1 MLSYFCGK
9 GYQQSTT
16 GLPNVSECAQ
26 HTVLVWIPTI
36 FFLVTLP
43 FLTAQCYLT
52 AQRFS
57 RLPFSVHFNIKL
69 GLTAFLA
76 ANSLFTWCY
85 VIFSPFLFAPVFSVY
100 PGLWFLVWV
109 HLTYTS
115 KQNKSVFQTGTFIL
129 HLIRLRCGLV
139 SSGVQHITAIMFSVC
154 GAPEF
159 YQWIRMNQ
167 DNSVLSVAY
176 LSWYSALLI
185 YTFFLCFADPRSE
198 MKNEVSAQCP
208 ELQSSFLNRLTLWW
222 FNRIPMTGAKRD
234 LEIEDLY
241 ELDEQMSTEYL
252 SKLWES
258 VWEPKRQRYLHE
270 MGIWLKKDPSGK
282 TSPVTLPSVVSTLFR
297 MFRWEF
303 LLASVLKFTL
313 DTLQFSSPFL
323 LHQLLNFISSENAPL
338 WKGLA
343 LSILIFSTSEL
354 RSLILNNYYYIMF
367 RMAIKIQTSLT
378 SAVYKKTLL
387 LSSGARRNRT
397 IGEIINVMAID
408 VEQFQMITPQT
419 QQIWSCPYQIT
430 LALVYLFYT
439 LGYSAIPGVVIMII
453 FVPMNILSSVMVKKW
468 QSEQMRLKDER
479 IKMMNEVLNGIKVVK
494 LYAWEVPMEA
504 HIKRIREQELALI
517 KKSAMVQNILDSFNT
532 ASPFLVALFSFGTF
546 VLSNSL
552 TPQTAFV
559 SLTLFNQ
566 LRAPMAMVA
575 IVINQTVQTIV
586 SNQRLKEF
594 LVSEELDEKNIESS
608 DDSQNA
614 VKIGNLTATWEK
626 SGRATLQDLELTA
639 PRNFLIAIVGKV
651 GSGKS
656 SLLQAVLGEMEKLEG
671 RIEVNGRIA
680 YIPQQA
686 WIQNMTLRDNITFG
700 SPFDRIRYEKVLD
713 ACALNADIKVLP
725 AGDQTEIGEKGINL
739 SGGQKAR
746 VSLARA
752 VYQNLDVY
760 LLDDPLSAVDAHVGR
775 HIFEK
780 VIGPNGLLRDKTRIL
795 VTHGLTST
803 KFADEVLVMN
813 DGRLI
818 ERGTFKALL
827 KQRGIFFEFME
838 EYKSNSDKNSLDF
851 EEIGEEEEEEHVDPE
866 REILINDFDDR
877 RVSTVLPLIR
887 NKAALELPRAK
898 RDQTSLTYR
907 AVQNCSVL
915 IGPPE
920 RFVSNITISSVQ
932 TPSIATQI
940 PTTSLYEKTS
950 KLIKKENVAQ
960 GKVEKE
966 TYRSYV
972 KAAGYTLFLAFLG
985 FFSLYMTIQI
995 LRSFWLSAWSDQYNS
1010 EDPNAHPM
1018 SNGWRLGVFGALG
1031 FAEVGCYFVA
1041 LWTLVFVGQRA
1052 SKNLHGPFIHNLM
1065 RSPMSFFDTTP
1076 LGRILNRCAKDIELI
1091 DFILPMNFRTLLMCL
1106 LQAAFTLT
1114 VIIISTPLFSSII
1127 LPLAFIYLVILKFYV
1142 PTFRQLRRLE
1152 SVHRSP
1158 ILSNF
1163 GETIQGAVSIRA
1175 FKKID
1180 EFCKQSGRIVDT
1192 FMRCRYSSRIANRWL
1207 CVRLEF
1213 VANCIIFFAA
1223 LFAVFSKEFGW
1234 VKSPGLIG
1242 VSVSYA
1248 LDVRLLYT
1256 SCIPITIYFQI
1267 TEVLNLAVITISYIE
1282 ANIVSVER
1290 INEYTN
1296 TPTEASW
1303 KIEKHAP
1310 KSGWPT
1316 RGNVKFE
1323 GYSTRYR
1330 EGLDLVLHDISL
1342 DVGAGEKIGIVGRTG
1357 AGKSSF
1363 ALALFRM
1370 IEPVS
1375 GRILID
1381 GIDISKI
1388 GLHDLRSNITIIPQD
1403 PVLFSGTLRFNLD
1416 PFSTYS
1422 DEELWKA
1429 LELAHLKTFVS
1440 TLPDELLYEISESGE
1455 NLSVGQRQLVALA
1468 RALLRRSRILVLDEA
1483 TAAVDVT
1490 TDALIQE
1497 TIRKEFKGCTVFTI
1511 AHRLNT
1517 VMDYDRIL
1525 VLDKGSILEF
1535 DSPDALMADK
1545 NSAFARMVADATQ
1558 KEKQE

>member
-1 MLSYFCGK
+1 MLSSFCDK
-9 GYQQSTT
+9 GYPQSTT
-16 GLPNVSECAQ
+16 EIPNVSECAQ
-26 HTVLVWIPTI
+26 NTVLVWIPTV

-43 FLTAQCYLT
+43 FLTAQCYLN
-52 AQRFS
+52 AQQFS
-57 RLPFSVHFNIKL
+57 RLPFSFHFNIKL

-85 VIFSPFLFAPVFSVY
+85 VLFSSTLFAPVFYVY
-100 PGLWFLVWV
+100 PGLWSLVW
-109 HLTYTS
+109 
-115 KQNKSVFQTGTFIL
+115 TGTFIL

-139 SSGVQHITAIMFSVC
+139 SSGVQHITAIIFAVC

-159 YQWIRMNQ
+159 YVRIQMNHG
-167 DNSVLSVAY
+167 NSVLSVAY

-185 YTFFLCFADPRSE
+185 YTFFMCFADPRSE
-198 MKNEVSAQCP
+198 MKNEAQYP

-252 SKLWES
+252 SKLWELI
-258 VWEPKRQRYLHE
+258 WEPKRQKYLHE
-270 MGIWLKKDPSGK
+270 MSIGLKKDPSGK

-303 LLASVLKFTL
+303 LLASLLKFIL

-323 LHQLLNFISSENAPL
+323 LHQLLNFISSENAPF

-343 LSILIFSTSEL
+343 LSILMFSTSEL
-354 RSLILNNYYYIMF
+354 RSLTLNSYYYIMF
-367 RMAIKIQTSLT
+367 RMAIRIQTSLT

-397 IGEIINVMAID
+397 IGEIINLMAID
-408 VEQFQMITPQT
+408 VERFQMITPQT
-419 QQIWSCPYQIT
+419 QQFWSCPYQIT
-430 LALVYLFYT
+430 LALVYCFFT

-504 HIKRIREQELALI
+504 HIERIRERELALI

-575 IVINQTVQTIV
+575 IVINQIVQTTV
-586 SNQRLKEF
+586 SNQRLKEEF
-594 LVSEELDEKNIESS
+594 LVAEELDEKSIKSS

-614 VKIGNLTATWEK
+614 VKIGNLTATWEE

-639 PRNFLIAIVGKV
+639 PRNSLIAVVGKV

-656 SLLQAVLGEMEKLEG
+656 SLLQALLGEMEKLEG

-700 SPFDRIRYEKVLD
+700 SPFDRIRYEQVLN

-725 AGDQTEIGEKGINL
+725 AGNQTEIGEKGINL

-780 VIGPNGLLRDKTRIL
+780 VIGPNGLLREKTRIL
-795 VTHGLTST
+795 VTHGLTFT
-803 KFADEVLVMN
+803 KFTDEVLVMH

-838 EYKSNSDKNSLDF
+838 EYKSNLNENILEF
-851 EEIGEEEEEEHVDPE
+851 EEIGEEEKEEHVDPGK
-866 REILINDFDDR
+866 EIGIYGFD
-877 RVSTVLPLIR
+877 
-887 NKAALELPRAK
+887 N
-898 RDQTSLTYR
+898 
-907 AVQNCSVL
+907 
-915 IGPPE
+915 
-920 RFVSNITISSVQ
+920 SVQ
-932 TPSIATQI
+932 TPPTATQI
-940 PTTSLYEKTS
+940 PTISSSEKPS

-966 TYRSYV
+966 TYRLYV

-1010 EDPNAHPM
+1010 EDPNAHRM

-1065 RSPMSFFDTTP
+1065 RSPMSFYDTTP

-1114 VIIISTPLFSSII
+1114 VIIISTPLFASII
-1127 LPLAFIYLVILKFYV
+1127 LPLALVYLVILKFYV

-1158 ILSNF
+1158 IVSNF

-1180 EFCKQSGRIVDT
+1180 EFCKQSGRIVDK

-1223 LFAVFSKEFGW
+1223 LFAVLSKEFGW

-1248 LDVRLLYT
+1248 LD
-1256 SCIPITIYFQI
+1256 I
-1267 TEVLNLAVITISYIE
+1267 TEVLNLAVITVSYIE

-1290 INEYTN
+1290 INEYTK
-1296 TPTEASW
+1296 TPTEAPW
-1303 KIEKHAP
+1303 RIEEHAP
-1310 KSGWPT
+1310 ISGWPSK
-1316 RGNVKFE
+1316 GNMKFE
-1323 GYSTRYR
+1323 RYSTRYR

-1342 DVGAGEKIGIVGRTG
+1342 DVRAGEKIGIVGRTG

-1370 IEPVS
+1370 IEPVT

-1381 GIDISKI
+1381 GIDNSKI

-1422 DEELWKA
+1422 DDELWRA
-1429 LELAHLKTFVS
+1429 LELAHLKNFVS
-1440 TLPDELLYEISESGE
+1440 SLPNELLYEISESGD

-1468 RALLRRSRILVLDEA
+1468 RALLRRTRVLVLDEA